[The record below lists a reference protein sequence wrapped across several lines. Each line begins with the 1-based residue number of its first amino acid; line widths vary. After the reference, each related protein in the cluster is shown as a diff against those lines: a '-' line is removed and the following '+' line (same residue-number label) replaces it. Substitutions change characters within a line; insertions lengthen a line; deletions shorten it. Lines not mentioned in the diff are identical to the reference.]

1 MFIYNCNSADKLWF
15 LIDNHPKTKGKFTYA
30 AIESIYDFVENS
42 GETIDISYVSEFNR
56 MFYEYTFNE
65 FVDDYFNYEDICIMC
80 LSEFTHFS
88 PENEED
94 LDVEELKAL
103 IKEQVSSSD
112 VVDFFN
118 EEDTGD
124 NAILTNNNT
133 VVICKY

>member
-1 MFIYNCNSADKLWF
+1 MFIYNCDSADKLWF
-15 LIDNHPKTKGKFTYA
+15 LIDNHSGTKGKFTYA

-42 GETIDISYVSEFNR
+42 GETIDISYIPQLNQ
-56 MFYEYTFNE
+56 MFYECTFNE
-65 FVDDYFNYEDICIMC
+65 FIDDYFNYEDICIMC

-88 PENEED
+88 PENEEN

-103 IKEQVSSSD
+103 IKEEVSPSD

-124 NAILTNNNT
+124 SAILTSSNT
-133 VVICKY
+133 IVICKY

>member
-15 LIDNHPKTKGKFTYA
+15 LIDNHPLVKDKFSYA
-30 AIESIYDFVENS
+30 ATNAIYDFVENS
-42 GETIDISYVSEFNR
+42 GDTIDISYIPQLNQ
-56 MFYEYTFNE
+56 MFYECTFNE
-65 FVDDYFNYEDICIMC
+65 FVDDYFNYEDICIIC

-103 IKEQVSSSD
+103 IKEQVLPSD

-124 NAILTNNNT
+124 NAILTGSNT

>member
-1 MFIYNCNSADKLWF
+1 MFIYNCNSTDKLWF
-15 LIDNHPKTKGKFTYA
+15 LIDNCLDTKGKFSYA
-30 AIESIYDFVENS
+30 ATNAIYDFVENS
-42 GETIDISYVSEFNR
+42 GETIDISYIPQLNQ

-88 PENEED
+88 PENEKD
-94 LDVEELKAL
+94 LDVEELKEL
-103 IKEQVSSSD
+103 IKEEVSPSD

-124 NAILTNNNT
+124 NAILTSSNT
-133 VVICKY
+133 IVICKY

>member
-1 MFIYNCNSADKLWF
+1 MFVYNCNSVDKLWF
-15 LIDNHPKTKGKFTYA
+15 LIDSNPDTKGKFSYA
-30 AIESIYDFVENS
+30 AIEAIYNFVENS
-42 GETIDISYVSEFNR
+42 GETIDVSYVPRMNQ
-56 MFYEYTFNE
+56 MFYECTFNE

-103 IKEQVSSSD
+103 IKEEVSPSD

-124 NAILTNNNT
+124 NAILTT
-133 VVICKY
+133 DGTIVIRKY